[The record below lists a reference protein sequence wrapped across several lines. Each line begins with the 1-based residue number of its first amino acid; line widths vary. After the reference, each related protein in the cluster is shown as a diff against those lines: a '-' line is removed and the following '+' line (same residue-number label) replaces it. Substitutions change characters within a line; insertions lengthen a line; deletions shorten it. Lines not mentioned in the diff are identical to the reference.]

1 MQPRIVVFPRA
12 GYTLLEGA
20 HTSRAA
26 PGGSD
31 RREEPLESERDLRWR
46 TTVAPGAACV
56 HELLLTG
63 TAREVL
69 ARILPE
75 DPLGLR
81 ARLAARVRERALLL
95 DLDAVLLRALA
106 LCSLHAAT
114 WRGEPELERWLEVR
128 VEESLAAVL
137 AEDPEDTR
145 GEPLTPVAAPL
156 ALDPRALARACAR
169 FNRLAFEQR
178 EAFFA
183 LVLDGVVADRLARAR
198 KLSLPELARR
208 ARAGLE
214 IILCAL
220 RAFPPAGLGS

>member
-12 GYTLLEGA
+12 GYTLLAGA
-20 HTSRAA
+20 PAAAVA
-26 PGGSD
+26 PGKRE
-31 RREEPLESERDLRWR
+31 RREEPMSEHDPRRRSAL
-46 TTVAPGAACV
+46 APGAERV

-81 ARLAARVRERALLL
+81 VRLAGRVRERALLL
-95 DLDAVLLRALA
+95 DLEPVLLRTLA
-106 LCSLHAAT
+106 LCALHAAL
-114 WRGEPELERWLEVR
+114 WRGEPELERWLAER
-128 VEESLAAVL
+128 VEEALASAL
-137 AEDPEDTR
+137 AEEPE
-145 GEPLTPVAAPL
+145 GASSATPMAIAAPL
-156 ALDPRALARACAR
+156 ALGPRELARACGR

-183 LVLDGVVADRLARAR
+183 LVLDGVAADRLARAR
-198 KLSLPELARR
+198 RLSLPELARR

-214 IILCAL
+214 IFLGAL
-220 RAFPPAGLGS
+220 RASAAAGSSS